1 MARAVTLVNCLG
13 GAAIAVVFFLGYGD
27 RSPGAVLQWALFYG
41 AAIAVPLWWS
51 RRVRQALARLDGP
64 VPAELRQAAY
74 YPVMAGALTMLLALS
89 LIYRARQF

>member
-1 MARAVTLVNCLG
+1 
-13 GAAIAVVFFLGYGD
+13 
-27 RSPGAVLQWALFYG
+27 
-41 AAIAVPLWWS
+41 
-51 RRVRQALARLDGP
+51 